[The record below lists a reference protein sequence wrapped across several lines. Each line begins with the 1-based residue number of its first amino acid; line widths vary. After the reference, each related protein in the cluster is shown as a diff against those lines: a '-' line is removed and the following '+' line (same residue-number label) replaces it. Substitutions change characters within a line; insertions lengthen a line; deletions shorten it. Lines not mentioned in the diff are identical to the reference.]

1 MLGIS
6 VGNKSTWMYQ
16 KRFCKFPV
24 TVIIHWT
31 YLLNILKSVSVN
43 VSINPASH
51 IFPIDNRLADVMLLK
66 NLAVVASFGGDGMS
80 SWALSDEI
88 MSAPLGQIAL
98 SVGVFYV

>member
-51 IFPIDNRLADVMLLK
+51 IFPIDNRLADVMLLRI
-66 NLAVVASFGGDGMS
+66 LQ
-80 SWALSDEI
+80 WWP
-88 MSAPLGQIAL
+88 PLGEMVCP
-98 SVGVFYV
+98 VGRFLMR